1 MNKLLLCVLLGLA
14 LTFGLGSGFAMA
26 ASNTVSGKTSW
37 VEANGFSLRYEL
49 TGSGDNTLVLL
60 HEMCMSLE
68 TWDLIMP
75 ELIKAHR
82 VLRYDLR
89 GFGLSEKISGAVTFD
104 NHVEDLRALLDALN
118 IKGRVTLVGGA
129 MGGAIC
135 LAFAATYPERVN
147 GVVAMSP
154 AAGVNAQRRA
164 PIMAEAARTDRSAMR
179 TILDEQLIDIY
190 PLSIRADEKR
200 TEWFRSMQLATD
212 PNSLAACLRMIAITD
227 FSDYF
232 KKISAPTLIIAA
244 GLYPARPVESM
255 QQMALSIKGAK
266 LEVLQTGHF
275 IAAQSPEMLIPVLQR
290 FLAQLPR

>member
-1 MNKLLLCVLLGLA
+1 MNKLLLCVLLGWA
-14 LTFGLGSGFAMA
+14 LTCGLGSGFAQA

-37 VEANGFSLRYEL
+37 AEANGVSLRYEL
-49 TGSGDNTLVLL
+49 TGAGNNTLVLL

-89 GFGLSEKISGAVTFD
+89 GFGLSEKIFGAVTFD

-118 IKGRVTLVGGA
+118 IKGKVTLVGGA

-154 AAGVNAQRRA
+154 AAGVTAQRRA

-179 TILDEQLIDIY
+179 AILDEQLIDIY

-200 TEWFRSMQLATD
+200 TAWFRGMQLATD

-232 KKISAPTLIIAA
+232 KKITAPTLIIAA

-255 QQMALSIKGAK
+255 QQMAQSIKGAK

-290 FLAQLPR
+290 FFAQLPR